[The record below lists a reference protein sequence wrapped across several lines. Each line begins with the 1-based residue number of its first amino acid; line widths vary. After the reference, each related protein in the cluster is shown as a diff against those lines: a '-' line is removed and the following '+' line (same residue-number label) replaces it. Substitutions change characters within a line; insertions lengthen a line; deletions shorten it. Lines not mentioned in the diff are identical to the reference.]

1 MKIIKCLFCGKNT
14 TIHCINSQ
22 KKIKGK
28 IITLSNAPVYYCD
41 RCKETF
47 TSKEV
52 QDVFRYIQDKGLE
65 EKSILFSFDDMS
77 KKINIT

>member
-14 TIHCINSQ
+14 TIHNINAQ

-28 IITLSNAPVYYCD
+28 VVTLANSPVYYCSD
-41 RCKETF
+41 CKETF

-52 QDVFRYIQDKGLE
+52 QDVFRYIQDRGME
-65 EKSILFSFDDMS
+65 EKNILFQFDDMI
-77 KKINIT
+77 KRVY

>member
-14 TIHCINSQ
+14 TIHCINAQ

-28 IITLSNAPVYYCD
+28 VVTLANSPVYYCSD
-41 RCKETF
+41 CKETF

-52 QDVFRYIQDKGLE
+52 QDVFRYIQDRGME
-65 EKSILFSFDDMS
+65 EKNILFQFDDMI
-77 KKINIT
+77 KRVY

>member
-1 MKIIKCLFCGKNT
+1 MKAVKCMFCGSIT
-14 TIHCINSQ
+14 SIHNINAQ

-28 IITLSNAPVYYCD
+28 IITLSNSPVYYCD

-52 QDVFRYIQDKGLE
+52 QDVFRYIQDRGLE
-65 EKSILFSFDDMS
+65 EKNILFNYDDMA
-77 KKINIT
+77 KKIY